1 MSSED
6 TLPSGLTDDATPPAA
21 AEEAA
26 SRPFP
31 RWLKWL
37 VGVGAVLAAI
47 GLAGTLIR
55 LPYATFSPGAALDLA
70 PLVKVHG
77 APSYSD
83 SGDVMLLFV
92 RERDHVNVWSW
103 LQAKLDPDIDIARQ
117 DLVNGGS
124 SQEESNAAAIS
135 DMAQSQVSAKAAAL
149 TALGHRLKI
158 APGLLVTAVLPSKPA
173 GKALRPGDQLL
184 AADGRVLKAPGDL
197 SKIVERHR
205 LGTSVRLRLVRG
217 GRTQTVPVPVYS
229 DPRAKARRIGVLVM
243 QTFRF
248 PVRIDVDT
256 RNISGPSAGLAMTLA
271 IIDRLSPGDLAGGKR
286 VAVTGTITADGKVGE
301 IGAIQQKA
309 ISAKAAHAQIFIVP
323 ACGDDRVCSK
333 DLQRLKQRVGKSVD
347 VEPVA
352 TLAQALR
359 VLREAGGAPL
369 RTGSTTSTT

>member
-21 AEEAA
+21 AEMPMP
-26 SRPFP
+26 SRRAFP

-124 SQEESNAAAIS
+124 SQEESNAAAI
-135 DMAQSQVSAKAAAL
+135 
-149 TALGHRLKI
+149 LGHGAVAGRGQGGCPHRTRPPAEDRTR
-158 APGLLVTAVLPSKPA
+158 APG
-173 GKALRPGDQLL
+173 
-184 AADGRVLKAPGDL
+184 
-197 SKIVERHR
+197 HR
-205 LGTSVRLRLVRG
+205 G
-217 GRTQTVPVPVYS
+217 
-229 DPRAKARRIGVLVM
+229 
-243 QTFRF
+243 
-248 PVRIDVDT
+248 
-256 RNISGPSAGLAMTLA
+256 
-271 IIDRLSPGDLAGGKR
+271 
-286 VAVTGTITADGKVGE
+286 VAV
-301 IGAIQQKA
+301 
-309 ISAKAAHAQIFIVP
+309 
-323 ACGDDRVCSK
+323 
-333 DLQRLKQRVGKSVD
+333 
-347 VEPVA
+347 
-352 TLAQALR
+352 
-359 VLREAGGAPL
+359 EAGGQGAAPAAINCS
-369 RTGSTTSTT
+369 RPTAGC